1 MYNDEHN
8 LYHYTYRKD
17 GSEAEAHPAP
27 QPGPVQDH
35 NSGPQQPVQEMK
47 PVKKNRIGLKVTA
60 LALCCA
66 LLGGAVGGALWWAVQ
81 HYFVRRDE
89 FEAAVRTRDEH
100 FGRQE
105 ARMTTL
111 EAHLAALPSAEQMA
125 DLRGDFRALSAQISG
140 MAAVQTSMARQVE
153 MLNQFLLE
161 RRA

>member
-1 MYNDEHN
+1 MMVE
-8 LYHYTYRKD
+8 LTWQ
-17 GSEAEAHPAP
+17 SLL
-27 QPGPVQDH
+27 
-35 NSGPQQPVQEMK
+35 
-47 PVKKNRIGLKVTA
+47 GLGIPCFFA
-60 LALCCA
+60 
-66 LLGGAVGGALWWAVQ
+66 LGGAVGGALWWAVQ

>member
-1 MYNDEHN
+1 MMVE
-8 LYHYTYRKD
+8 LTWQ
-17 GSEAEAHPAP
+17 SLL
-27 QPGPVQDH
+27 
-35 NSGPQQPVQEMK
+35 
-47 PVKKNRIGLKVTA
+47 GLGIPCF
-60 LALCCA
+60 LA
-66 LLGGAVGGALWWAVQ
+66 LGGAVGGALWWAVQ

-89 FEAAVRTRDEH
+89 FDAAVHTRDEY
-100 FGRQE
+100 FRRQE

-111 EAHLAALPSAEQMA
+111 EAHLASLPSAEQMA

>member
-1 MYNDEHN
+1 M
-8 LYHYTYRKD
+8 
-17 GSEAEAHPAP
+17 
-27 QPGPVQDH
+27 
-35 NSGPQQPVQEMK
+35 M
-47 PVKKNRIGLKVTA
+47 VKLTWQSLLGLGIPCF
-60 LALCCA
+60 LA
-66 LLGGAVGGALWWAVQ
+66 LGGAVGGALWWAVQ

-89 FEAAVRTRDEH
+89 FEAAERARDEH
-100 FGRQE
+100 RRRQD
-105 ARMTTL
+105 ARMSTL

>member
-1 MYNDEHN
+1 MMVE
-8 LYHYTYRKD
+8 LTWQ
-17 GSEAEAHPAP
+17 SLL
-27 QPGPVQDH
+27 
-35 NSGPQQPVQEMK
+35 
-47 PVKKNRIGLKVTA
+47 GLGIPCS
-60 LALCCA
+60 LAL
-66 LLGGAVGGALWWAVQ
+66 GGALWWAVQ

-89 FEAAVRTRDEH
+89 FEAAERARDEH
-100 FGRQE
+100 RRRQD
-105 ARMTTL
+105 ARMSTL